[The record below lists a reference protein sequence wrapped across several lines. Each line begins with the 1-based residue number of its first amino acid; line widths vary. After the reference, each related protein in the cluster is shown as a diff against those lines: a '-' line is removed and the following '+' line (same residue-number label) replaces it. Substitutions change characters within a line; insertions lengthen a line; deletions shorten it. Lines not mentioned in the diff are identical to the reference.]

1 MAAETRYLQL
11 KLAELEKG
19 LESAIQACLHEMK
32 ESLSQNIYDKFDQ
45 AITVAVN
52 EANATA
58 AKWGAPVNRENR
70 AAGGLPWSTYKLVQ
84 EFIGFKNS
92 Y

>member
-1 MAAETRYLQL
+1 MAAEARYLQL
-11 KLAELEKG
+11 KLAELKKG
-19 LESAIQACLHEMK
+19 LESAVQACLHKMK

-45 AITVAVN
+45 AITAAVN

-84 EFIGFKNS
+84 EFFDFKNF